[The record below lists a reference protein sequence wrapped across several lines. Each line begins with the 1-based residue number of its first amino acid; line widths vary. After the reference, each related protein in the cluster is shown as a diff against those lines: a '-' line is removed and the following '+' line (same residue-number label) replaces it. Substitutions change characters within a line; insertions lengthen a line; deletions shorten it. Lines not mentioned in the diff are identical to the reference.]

1 MGKFIYGTPS
11 ISVDI
16 EDRVLA
22 HLKVVIVAKLRRG
35 ESFTFSW
42 HRTAESGSGHS
53 SVWLNPSVP
62 LEFDFAGSK
71 APSLNK
77 KWLEE
82 LVQLA
87 NSPAGLRITPEP
99 SAGDDSEHAEAEAH

>member
-1 MGKFIYGTPS
+1 MGKFIYGAPS
-11 ISVDI
+11 ITVDV

-42 HRTAESGSGHS
+42 HKAAESGSGHS

-62 LEFDFAGSK
+62 LEFDFVGSK
-71 APSLNK
+71 APTLNK
-77 KWLEE
+77 LWLEE

-87 NSPAGLRITPEP
+87 NSPAGLRIIPEP
-99 SAGDDSEHAEAEAH
+99 SGGKDSSSGTPASS

>member
-1 MGKFIYGTPS
+1 LGKFIYGTPS
-11 ISVDI
+11 ISIDI
-16 EDRVLA
+16 DDRVLA

-42 HRTAESGSGHS
+42 HKPADSGSGHS

-77 KWLEE
+77 IWLEE

-87 NSPAGLRITPEP
+87 NSPAGLRIVPEP
-99 SAGDDSEHAEAEAH
+99 SESKDVAPAS

>member
-1 MGKFIYGTPS
+1 MGKFIYGAPS

-16 EDRVLA
+16 DDRVLA

-42 HRTAESGSGHS
+42 HKTPDSGSGHS

-62 LEFDFAGSK
+62 LEFDFSGSK
-71 APSLNK
+71 TPTLNK
-77 KWLEE
+77 AWLEE

-87 NSPAGLRITPEP
+87 NSPAGLRVVPEP
-99 SAGDDSEHAEAEAH
+99 TGTGEPPPEEEH